1 VLGKRLPVAAVPD
14 GDDDA
19 AALPG
24 PRAAGLRFPY
34 WEDHF
39 GWKAI
44 GVRRDRFE
52 GRATTT
58 VFYRRHHRTV
68 AYTIVS
74 GAPLH
79 VGAASRRTTRSR
91 TTLHTFTADGRRVV
105 TWLRHGHTCVLSTT
119 GAGADAAMHRLAAWR
134 GGGALAY

>member
-1 VLGKRLPVAAVPD
+1 VLGKRPPVAAVPD
-14 GDDDA
+14 AEDDG

-44 GVRRDRFE
+44 GARRDRFE

-58 VFYRRHHRTV
+58 IFYRRHHRTV
-68 AYTIVS
+68 AYTIVA
-74 GAPLH
+74 GAPLRL
-79 VGAASRRTTRSR
+79 GAASRRTTRSG
-91 TTLHTFTADGRRVV
+91 TTMHTFTADGRRVV
-105 TWLRHGHTCVLSTT
+105 TWLRHGHTCVLSST
-119 GAGADAAMHRLAAWR
+119 GSGGDAALHRLAAWR
-134 GGGALAY
+134 GHGALAY